1 MKRKLFVAA
10 LVLILALAMLPSF
23 ALADGP
29 LDQLKADIAAAPT
42 NGAETR
48 VELTGNITDFKTD
61 DIITIQ
67 EGQNIVLDMNGY
79 SITVAD
85 DFSGRP
91 LVNYGTLTMTGNGT
105 IDSSDSMYGGLGA
118 INNYGTLTIENGTYK
133 GHIYANGAALY
144 NRAGGTATINDGN
157 FWGCA
162 AINSDGVITVN
173 GGTFETTSCNQTVDP
188 TGKKH
193 WAYCFISSGTLYF
206 NDGNVTG
213 VQGGLAINNGYAEVK
228 GGTFKTT
235 TCEHTPNGSASYY
248 ALYIAGEEGEV
259 EAHISG
265 GAYTSAYRVAVLCGN
280 DNTGGDGGI
289 NAKATAY
296 ISGGTFTG
304 GTGVKGQALS
314 AGKNTGDPLIT
325 GGTFSS
331 DVSTYVS
338 KSAAISTDS
347 GKTVVT
353 LKPSDN
359 AVASVVKNGQ
369 TLYYTSLNDAVA
381 EARDGETVEVL
392 ESTTISSAL
401 EIKNNITIDG
411 NGNTVTADKCV
422 GLYIKA
428 DLRKLTVTDLTLKGV
443 LPDGSLAGE
452 GGTGSFMGIG
462 TYNGCY
468 GVGDLQL
475 TNVTVDGFS
484 YGLYFGKNPAG
495 GIGPY
500 NENPVSVTAN
510 NLTVQNCYIKGAY
523 FEKLTDST
531 FTSCTFANNGTDPN
545 MVASE
550 SMRTWMCGVD
560 INLKNGSYKNIS
572 FVGCTFTNNGAN
584 SGTAL
589 LIKARDD
596 SYGETTSLDG
606 ATVSGCTF
614 TNNHGTTPV
623 VIGEPGKNNKTPVN
637 VSIQSDVKYT
647 NNVAAASNFTV
658 TFNSNGGTEYATQLV
673 AADSEIILPTPSKSG
688 YIFLGWRCGENTY
701 NAGATVKV
709 TADMA
714 FSAVWGNL
722 PDVKPDTKPDQPVVT
737 EFPFYDVA
745 ASAWYYDAVKYVYD
759 KGLMDGVDT
768 HEFAPNATL
777 TRAMVWTILA
787 RAEGVDTTGGASW
800 YAKAQEWVVAKGV
813 SDGENPNAAITRQEL
828 VTMLYRLAGSPSVT
842 GSLTAPDASSVS
854 SWAKDAM
861 LWAMNLGLVEGDEN
875 GAVTPTATAT
885 RAQAAALI
893 MRYTAK

>member
-1 MKRKLFVAA
+1 MKRKLFVVA

-48 VELTGNITDFKTD
+48 VELTGNITDFTTD

-79 SITVAD
+79 TITVAD

-91 LVNYGTLTMTGNGT
+91 LVNNGTLTMTGNGT

-162 AINSDGVITVN
+162 AVNSDGVITVN

-265 GAYTSAYRVAVLCGN
+265 GTYTSAYQVAVLCGN
-280 DNTGGDGGI
+280 DNPGGDGGI

-428 DLRKLTVTDLTLKGV
+428 DLSKLTVTDLTLKGV

-531 FTSCTFANNGTDPN
+531 FTSCKFVNNGTDETK
-545 MVASE
+545 VE
-550 SMRTWMCGVD
+550 SGFRTWMCGVD
-560 INLKNGSYKNIS
+560 INLKNGNYKNIS

-606 ATVSGCTF
+606 VTVSGCTF
-614 TNNHGTTPV
+614 SGNHGTAPV
-623 VIGEPGKNNKTPVN
+623 ILGEPGKGNKTPVN

-673 AADSEIILPTPSKSG
+673 AADSEITLPTPSKSG

-800 YAKAQEWVVAKGV
+800 YAKAQEWAVAKGV

-828 VTMLYRLAGSPSVT
+828 VTMLYRLAGSPTVT

>member
-10 LVLILALAMLPSF
+10 LVLILVLAMLPSF

-48 VELTGNITDFKTD
+48 VELIGNITDFKTD

-79 SITVAD
+79 TITVAD

-91 LVNYGTLTMTGNGT
+91 LVNNGTLTMTGNGT

-162 AINSDGVITVN
+162 AVNSDGVITVN

-265 GAYTSAYRVAVLCGN
+265 GTYTSAYQVAVLCGN
-280 DNTGGDGGI
+280 DNPGGDGGI

-428 DLRKLTVTDLTLKGV
+428 DLSKLTVTDLTLKGV
-443 LPDGSLAGE
+443 LPEGSLAGE

-475 TNVTVDGFS
+475 TNVTIDGFS

-495 GIGPY
+495 GNGPY

-531 FTSCTFANNGTDPN
+531 FTSCKFLNNGTDDTK
-545 MVASE
+545 VE
-550 SMRTWMCGVD
+550 SGFRTWMCGVD

-596 SYGETTSLDG
+596 GNYGETTSLDG

-614 TNNHGTTPV
+614 ANNHGTTPV
-623 VIGEPGKNNKTPVN
+623 ILGEPGKGNKTPVN

-647 NNVAAASNFTV
+647 SNVAAASSFTV
-658 TFNSNGGTEYATQLV
+658 AFNSNGGTEYATQLV
-673 AADSEIILPTPSKSG
+673 EADSEIILPTPSKSG

-787 RAEGVDTTGGASW
+787 RAEGVDTGSGSSW
-800 YAKAQEWVVAKGV
+800 YAAAQEWAAAKGV
-813 SDGENPNAAITRQEL
+813 SDGE
-828 VTMLYRLAGSPSVT
+828 
-842 GSLTAPDASSVS
+842 
-854 SWAKDAM
+854 
-861 LWAMNLGLVEGDEN
+861 
-875 GAVTPTATAT
+875 
-885 RAQAAALI
+885 
-893 MRYTAK
+893 

>member
-29 LDQLKADIAAAPT
+29 LDQLKADIAAAPA
-42 NGAETR
+42 NGTETR

-91 LVNYGTLTMTGNGT
+91 LVNNGTLTMTGNGT

-162 AINSDGVITVN
+162 AVNSDGVITVN

-265 GAYTSAYRVAVLCGN
+265 GTYTSAYQVAVLCGN
-280 DNTGGDGGI
+280 DNPGGDGGI

-531 FTSCTFANNGTDPN
+531 FTSCKFVNNGTDETK
-545 MVASE
+545 VE
-550 SMRTWMCGVD
+550 SGFRTWMCGVD
-560 INLKNGSYKNIS
+560 INLKNGNYKNIS

-596 SYGETTSLDG
+596 GKYGETTSLDG

-623 VIGEPGKNNKTPVN
+623 VIGEPGKVNKTPVN

-673 AADSEIILPTPSKSG
+673 AASSEITLPTPSKSG

-828 VTMLYRLAGSPSVT
+828 VTMLYRLAGSPTVT

>member
-29 LDQLKADIAAAPT
+29 LDQLKADIAAAPA

-91 LVNYGTLTMTGNGT
+91 LVNNGTLTMTGNGT

-162 AINSDGVITVN
+162 AVNSDGVITVN

-265 GAYTSAYRVAVLCGN
+265 GTYTSAYQVAVLCGN
-280 DNTGGDGGI
+280 DNPGGDGGI

-411 NGNTVTADKCV
+411 NGNTVTA
-422 GLYIKA
+422 
-428 DLRKLTVTDLTLKGV
+428 
-443 LPDGSLAGE
+443 
-452 GGTGSFMGIG
+452 
-462 TYNGCY
+462 
-468 GVGDLQL
+468 
-475 TNVTVDGFS
+475 
-484 YGLYFGKNPAG
+484 
-495 GIGPY
+495 
-500 NENPVSVTAN
+500 
-510 NLTVQNCYIKGAY
+510 
-523 FEKLTDST
+523 
-531 FTSCTFANNGTDPN
+531 TS
-545 MVASE
+545 
-550 SMRTWMCGVD
+550 
-560 INLKNGSYKNIS
+560 
-572 FVGCTFTNNGAN
+572 
-584 SGTAL
+584 
-589 LIKARDD
+589 
-596 SYGETTSLDG
+596 
-606 ATVSGCTF
+606 
-614 TNNHGTTPV
+614 
-623 VIGEPGKNNKTPVN
+623 
-637 VSIQSDVKYT
+637 
-647 NNVAAASNFTV
+647 
-658 TFNSNGGTEYATQLV
+658 
-673 AADSEIILPTPSKSG
+673 
-688 YIFLGWRCGENTY
+688 
-701 NAGATVKV
+701 
-709 TADMA
+709 
-714 FSAVWGNL
+714 
-722 PDVKPDTKPDQPVVT
+722 
-737 EFPFYDVA
+737 
-745 ASAWYYDAVKYVYD
+745 ASAS
-759 KGLMDGVDT
+759 T
-768 HEFAPNATL
+768 SRPT
-777 TRAMVWTILA
+777 
-787 RAEGVDTTGGASW
+787 S
-800 YAKAQEWVVAKGV
+800 
-813 SDGENPNAAITRQEL
+813 
-828 VTMLYRLAGSPSVT
+828 
-842 GSLTAPDASSVS
+842 ASS
-854 SWAKDAM
+854 
-861 LWAMNLGLVEGDEN
+861 
-875 GAVTPTATAT
+875 P
-885 RAQAAALI
+885 
-893 MRYTAK
+893 

>member
-29 LDQLKADIAAAPT
+29 LDQLKADIAAAPA
-42 NGAETR
+42 NGTETR

-91 LVNYGTLTMTGNGT
+91 LVNNGTLTMTGNGT

-162 AINSDGVITVN
+162 AVNSDGVITVN

-265 GAYTSAYRVAVLCGN
+265 GTYTSAYQVAVLCGN
-280 DNTGGDGGI
+280 DNPGGDGGI

-531 FTSCTFANNGTDPN
+531 FTSCKFVNNGTDETK
-545 MVASE
+545 VE
-550 SMRTWMCGVD
+550 SGFRTWMCGVD

-596 SYGETTSLDG
+596 GNYGKTTSLDG

-614 TNNHGTTPV
+614 SGNNGTTPV
-623 VIGEPGKNNKTPVN
+623 VIGEPNANNKTPVN

-647 NNVAAASNFTV
+647 SNVAAAF
-658 TFNSNGGTEYATQLV
+658 QLHRHLQLQRRHRV
-673 AADSEIILPTPSKSG
+673 
-688 YIFLGWRCGENTY
+688 RH
-701 NAGATVKV
+701 
-709 TADMA
+709 TAC
-714 FSAVWGNL
+714 
-722 PDVKPDTKPDQPVVT
+722 
-737 EFPFYDVA
+737 
-745 ASAWYYDAVKYVYD
+745 
-759 KGLMDGVDT
+759 
-768 HEFAPNATL
+768 
-777 TRAMVWTILA
+777 
-787 RAEGVDTTGGASW
+787 
-800 YAKAQEWVVAKGV
+800 
-813 SDGENPNAAITRQEL
+813 
-828 VTMLYRLAGSPSVT
+828 
-842 GSLTAPDASSVS
+842 
-854 SWAKDAM
+854 
-861 LWAMNLGLVEGDEN
+861 
-875 GAVTPTATAT
+875 
-885 RAQAAALI
+885 
-893 MRYTAK
+893 